1 MSTTFLFSTY
11 SCPTEETLTVQIAGQ
26 SGQVRGEKESLLFD
40 TYPEGERTFINL
52 PVDANDVQSLAVIEA
67 LFAQAP
73 ELSSLWLSK
82 PNPAVQSLLGLSE
95 VPCEVTRTDFFQVR
109 TLWVHNGRETLP
121 PERWTITK
129 DIAHPARPRVQEG
142 QVLYQRSIPQIGKVL
157 RFRVVDIAKDL
168 ETFHS
173 WHNQERVANF
183 WELNK
188 SKEELKEYLVKGL
201 QDPHQFPVIL
211 ELDGTSVGYFEM
223 YWTPEDRLGPYY
235 PSEAFDRGFHLLI
248 GNESFLGFNNTD
260 AILKSV
266 THYLFLEEPRTRKIM
281 AEPRSDNV
289 KILRYIETF
298 TAWKNLREFDFP
310 HKRACLLECKREAFF
325 GGRFL

>member
-11 SCPTEETLTVQIAGQ
+11 SCPTQETLTVQIAGQ
-26 SGQVRGEKESLLFD
+26 AGQVRGEKESLLFD
-40 TYPEGERTFINL
+40 TYQEGARTFINL
-52 PVDANDVQSLAVIEA
+52 PTDANESQAAAVLEA
-67 LFAQAP
+67 LFAQVP
-73 ELSSLWLSK
+73 ERNSLWLSK
-82 PNPAVQSLLGLSE
+82 PNPALQALLGLSE
-95 VPCEVTRTDFFQVR
+95 VPCEVTRSDFFQLR
-109 TLWVHNGRETLP
+109 TLWVHNGREALR
-121 PERWTITK
+121 PERWTTTK
-129 DIAHPARPRVQEG
+129 ETPHPVRPRVQEG
-142 QVLYQRSIPQIGKVL
+142 QTLYQRTISKIGKVL
-157 RFRVVDIAKDL
+157 RFRVADVSKDL
-168 ETFHS
+168 ETFHE

-188 SKEELKEYLVKGL
+188 SKEELKDYLLKGL

-211 ELDGTSVGYFEM
+211 ELDNTPVGYFEM

-235 PSEAFDRGFHLLI
+235 PAEPFDRGFHLLI
-248 GNESFLGFNNTD
+248 GNEAFLGFNNTD

-298 TAWKNLREFDFP
+298 SAWKNLREFDFP

-325 GGRFL
+325 GGNFL